1 MRFLALFLL
10 LATLLFADSDKH
22 EHKDRHLPLDMSYLE
37 LTPQQ
42 HEQARTI
49 VQTYKHQYKAFH
61 RLKKETRE
69 AVSNLFEAE
78 SFDAEEFVRLTAAL
92 NRRAAEIQAEFFSKM
107 HAILSP
113 NQKKRFVDY
122 MEEWEV
128 E

>member
-22 EHKDRHLPLDMSYLE
+22 EYKERHLPLDMSYLE

-49 VQTYKHQYKAFH
+49 VRAYQHQHKAFH

-69 AVSNLFEAE
+69 AVSKLFLAE
-78 SFDAEEFVRLTAAL
+78 TFDTAAFVRLTAAL
-92 NRRAAEIQAEFFSKM
+92 NQRAAEIQAEFFSSM

-113 NQKKRFVDY
+113 SQKKRFVEY